1 MNTVYGLERLI
12 SNCSLTDDADTFSMY
27 EVDTTSVTPKALS
40 GDQTLVK
47 VEKKTENQNA
57 YDDKRQSCLYNM
69 KCFSKEEQHNDL
81 LQNQKE
87 PIERLIL
94 KVKDPLDEQLY
105 NQSEELNKTIIIG
118 QDNIYDGQC
127 FLLTD
132 VNIGNLDEVLQKHS
146 IEKFPKTEGKV
157 SLMVSNGKKIKR
169 IVTLKKDLQNFG
181 TKDLTE
187 FRKRIQN
194 LQQEFNRLCLLVS
207 DLLKI
212 LQPKVNPKLL
222 EAKVNQESI

>member
-212 LQPKVNPKLL
+212 LQPKVNPKHL

>member
-222 EAKVNQESI
+222 EAKGNQESI